1 MAGDEKAIAR
11 GYELDQET
19 ESRLPSDCIA
29 HKTLYYVY
37 IWFDGLN
44 VAANAAEFA
53 ASIKYIGKG
62 GYNRLGDHFTVAQTT
77 AIVAEEVNRLVVC
90 EQS

>member
-11 GYELDQET
+11 GYELDQEM
-19 ESRLPSDCIA
+19 ESRLPSDSIA

-37 IWFDGLN
+37 IWFDASN
-44 VAANAAEFA
+44 VAANAAEFT

-62 GYNRLGDHFTVAQTT
+62 GHDRLG
-77 AIVAEEVNRLVVC
+77 
-90 EQS
+90 